1 MKISKNDFL
10 EFDFPYLL
18 INIWSYSEYLTD
30 PVLNQYCQWCVEVAK
45 ERWQPSFKNFQ
56 FVINNL
62 RKRNRK
68 FYDFGKISSAD
79 KNMIYRLITDFYLLI
94 YQNMVNYFEIN

>member
-1 MKISKNDFL
+1 MKFSKNDFENL
-10 EFDFPYLL
+10 DLPDLL
-18 INIWSYSEYLTD
+18 ITIWDYSECLTD

-62 RKRNRK
+62 RKRNK
-68 FYDFGKISSAD
+68 KIYDFAKISSAD
-79 KNMIYRLITDFYLLI
+79 KNIIYRLITDF
-94 YQNMVNYFEIN
+94 

>member
-1 MKISKNDFL
+1 MKFSKSDFL

-68 FYDFGKISSAD
+68 FYD

-94 YQNMVNYFEIN
+94 YQNMVNYLD

>member
-1 MKISKNDFL
+1 MKFSKNDFENL
-10 EFDFPYLL
+10 DLPDLL
-18 INIWSYSEYLTD
+18 INIWDYSEYPTD

-62 RKRNRK
+62 RKRNKK
-68 FYDFGKISSAD
+68 FYDFGKISSTD
-79 KNMIYRLITDFYLLI
+79 KNIIYRLITDF
-94 YQNMVNYFEIN
+94 